1 MHPHSALSESALRG
15 CGLGLASGCGLSL
28 LLLFFPPW
36 LLVLPLQ
43 DGDDEEPAAE
53 PPPVAPRRSAAMAD
67 AKNTLRSE
75 KEMNK
80 EGEGPGR
87 GDAHPY
93 AHRPFYECQSV
104 QLHM

>member
-1 MHPHSALSESALRG
+1 M
-15 CGLGLASGCGLSL
+15 ASDCGLSL